1 MEGTILV
8 TPEQLESTA
17 NEFNGIMA
25 QVKNLASNMTDQ
37 INGMGTKWQGDAST
51 AYINKFNQ
59 LQDDINRLAAMI
71 NEHVTDLNDMA
82 NRYRTTE
89 QKNEDLG
96 NSLASDILV

>member
-1 MEGTILV
+1 MEGTLLV

-17 NEFNGIMA
+17 HEFNGIMT
-25 QVKNLASNMTDQ
+25 QVQNLASNMTDQ
-37 INGMGTKWQGDAST
+37 INGMGAKWQGEAST

-59 LQDDINRLAAMI
+59 LQDDINRLSAMI

>member
-17 NEFNGIMA
+17 NEFNNIMT
-25 QVKNLASNMTDQ
+25 QVQNLTNNMTDQ
-37 INGMGTKWQGDAST
+37 INGMGAKWQGEAST

-59 LQDDINRLAAMI
+59 LQEDIDRLARMI
-71 NEHVTDLNDMA
+71 NEHVTDLNEMA
-82 NRYRTTE
+82 SLYRTTE

-96 NSLASDILV
+96 NSLAADILV

>member
-17 NEFNGIMA
+17 NEFNSIMT
-25 QVKNLASNMTDQ
+25 QVQSLTTNMTDQ
-37 INGMGTKWQGDAST
+37 INGMGAKWQGEAST

-59 LQDDINRLAAMI
+59 LQDDIDKMARMI
-71 NEHVTDLNDMA
+71 NEHVTDLNEMA
-82 NRYRTTE
+82 SLYRSTE
-89 QKNEDLG
+89 QKNEELG

>member
-17 NEFNGIMA
+17 NEFNSIMT
-25 QVKNLASNMTDQ
+25 QVQNLTNNMTDK
-37 INGMGTKWQGDAST
+37 INGMGAKWQGEAST

-59 LQDDINRLAAMI
+59 LQEDIDRLARMI
-71 NEHVTDLNDMA
+71 NEHVTDLNEMA
-82 NRYRTTE
+82 SLYRTTE